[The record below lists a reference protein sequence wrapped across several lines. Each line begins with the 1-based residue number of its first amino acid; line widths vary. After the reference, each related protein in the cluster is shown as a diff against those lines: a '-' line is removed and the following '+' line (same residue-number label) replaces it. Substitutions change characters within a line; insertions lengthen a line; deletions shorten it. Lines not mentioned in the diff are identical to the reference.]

1 MSRLWIS
8 AAELTDLIG
17 KDNARLLGQ
26 CFGGVGH
33 YIPTEATARHPFAQI
48 IGMDALRGLC
58 AAYGGEYVNLPN
70 YKKAKVKKNDML
82 QRLEAGASPRDVAKM
97 FETTERYAQHLAL
110 ELRTAGPAQPSQ
122 QSLLDL

>member
-8 AAELTDLIG
+8 AAELADLIG

-33 YIPTEATARHPFAQI
+33 YIPVEAVAQHPFAKI

-70 YKKAKVKKNDML
+70 YKKAKIKKVGML
-82 QRLEAGASPRDVAKM
+82 QRLEAGASPREVAEA
-97 FETTERYAQHLAL
+97 FETTERYAQYLAT
-110 ELRTAGPAQPSQ
+110 ERRRAEAAPQAQRN
-122 QSLLDL
+122 LFDV